1 MHNDVIK
8 SDIHSTDTH
17 GYSEA
22 IFGATHLLGFSYAP
36 RIKNLKKQ
44 TLYLFKSRRHTD
56 RSHWKIQPSS
66 YIDTD
71 VIIRHWDDILRL
83 IATIKL
89 KEVTASEIFRRLNSY
104 SKQLSLYRALKAFG
118 QIIKSL
124 FILRYIDDVDLRQAV
139 EKQLNKIEH
148 SHKFTRAVSVGNPK
162 ELIET
167 EKQEQEIAEGCKRLI
182 KNCIICWNYLYPI
195 QKLSETEDSGYK
207 AELLKALGNGSVIS
221 WWHINLLGEYDFS
234 EEKLQD
240 TIGIKLPKL
249 AA

>member
-1 MHNDVIK
+1 
-8 SDIHSTDTH
+8 
-17 GYSEA
+17 
-22 IFGATHLLGFSYAP
+22 
-36 RIKNLKKQ
+36 
-44 TLYLFKSRRHTD
+44 
-56 RSHWKIQPSS
+56 
-66 YIDTD
+66 
-71 VIIRHWDDILRL
+71 
-83 IATIKL
+83 
-89 KEVTASEIFRRLNSY
+89 
-104 SKQLSLYRALKAFG
+104 
-118 QIIKSL
+118 
-124 FILRYIDDVDLRQAV
+124 
-139 EKQLNKIEH
+139 
-148 SHKFTRAVSVGNPK
+148 VGNPK

-182 KNCIICWNYLYPI
+182 KNCIICWNYLYLI